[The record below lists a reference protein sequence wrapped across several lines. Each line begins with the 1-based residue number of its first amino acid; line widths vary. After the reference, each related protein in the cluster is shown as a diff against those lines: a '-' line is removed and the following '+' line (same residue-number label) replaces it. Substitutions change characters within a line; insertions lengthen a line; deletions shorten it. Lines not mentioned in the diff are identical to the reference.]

1 MIEIVEII
9 RNGIPIIIGIAGIV
23 YGYTQRVSK
32 KEFEDF
38 IANIEDITEDGDI
51 SPEETMNT
59 IAKLI
64 RIFKE

>member
-1 MIEIVEII
+1 MIELIEQYWPAIV
-9 RNGIPIIIGIAGIV
+9 GIV
-23 YGYTQRVSK
+23 GIIYGYVQRVSK

-38 IANIEDITEDGDI
+38 ITNIANITEDGDI

-64 RIFKE
+64 KIFKE

>member
-1 MIEIVEII
+1 MIEMIEQYW
-9 RNGIPIIIGIAGIV
+9 PAMIGIVGII
-23 YGYTQRVSK
+23 YGYMQRVSK

-38 IANIEDITEDGDI
+38 IINIEDITEDGDI

>member
-1 MIEIVEII
+1 MINELITTWL
-9 RNGIPIIIGIAGIV
+9 PILIGAAGIV
-23 YGYTQRVSK
+23 YGYAQRVSK

>member
-1 MIEIVEII
+1 MLELIEQYWPVIV
-9 RNGIPIIIGIAGIV
+9 GIV
-23 YGYTQRVSK
+23 GVIYGYTQRVSK

>member
-1 MIEIVEII
+1 MLELIEQYWPAIV
-9 RNGIPIIIGIAGIV
+9 GIV
-23 YGYTQRVSK
+23 GVIYGYTQRVSK

-38 IANIEDITEDGDI
+38 IANIEDITEDGNI

>member
-1 MIEIVEII
+1 MIELIEQYWPAIV
-9 RNGIPIIIGIAGIV
+9 GIV
-23 YGYTQRVSK
+23 GIIYGYVQRVSK

-38 IANIEDITEDGDI
+38 ITNIENITEDGDI

-64 RIFKE
+64 KIFKE

>member
-1 MIEIVEII
+1 MIEMINEYWPAVV
-9 RNGIPIIIGIAGIV
+9 GIV
-23 YGYTQRVSK
+23 GIIYGYTQRVSK

-51 SPEETMNT
+51 SPEETMNI